1 MEPSGDIEQKRD
13 VSISRLTNSIYYY
26 IDTCFIMDLSG
37 TAQGKN
43 RYRLLA
49 FHESEKKIFVD
60 KYYPTLKGAR
70 IAFNR
75 QFKNMAWNDN
85 VSPHW
90 TFLYEPDR
98 DWIDEM
104 LSIAE
109 NLESN

>member
-49 FHESEKKIFVD
+49 FHEEENKIFVD
-60 KYYPTLKGAR
+60 KYFPTLKGAR
-70 IAFNR
+70 IGFIKQFNNR
-75 QFKNMAWNDN
+75 ACNDD
-85 VSPHW
+85 VSANW
-90 TFLYEPDR
+90 SDLYPPDR
-98 DWIDEM
+98 DWIEDM
-104 LSIAE
+104 LSIVE
-109 NLESN
+109 NVKSN